1 MYLYIY
7 LYIFVCIERSLYQ
20 LERCPLLY
28 GIAENTTNGT
38 CWFDTKTNL
47 SSPNLQP
54 FTGRCNKRNSF
65 ATSGIML
72 LFAEICCV
80 LFSAFVFGFDNWAFE
95 CIEPMLSLLLL
106 Y

>member
-1 MYLYIY
+1 MYIHFIIK
-7 LYIFVCIERSLYQ
+7 YIFVCLYQ

-47 SSPNLQP
+47 SSPNLQS
-54 FTGRCNKRNSF
+54 FTGRCIKRNSF
-65 ATSGIML
+65 VTSGIML
-72 LFAEICCV
+72 FAEIGCT
-80 LFSAFVFGFDNWAFE
+80 LFTAFVFGFDNWAFE
-95 CIEPMLSLLLL
+95 CMEPMLSLLLL